1 MSRFAKYAEGQTQT
15 GNRFAQYA
23 AVDPNRENVINEYAA
38 DIQRRVQGGA
48 YDRAVASRLQ
58 DPATLRRMAEIE
70 AERNGYQPPKQDDK
84 LGRLATFATA
94 YGQGGTFG
102 FGEEISGAAD
112 FVGGTAMG
120 IARGEGFGAI
130 ESGKQAYSE
139 RVAKD
144 RAVINKA
151 KADNPY
157 TYIAGELTG
166 GVVTTAPLPVGLTGA
181 GARTTAQ
188 VGLQASAKGDKLA
201 KLAQASTGARQAR
214 LAAKSAAL
222 KAKAAKLALPAQNV
236 GQAVSRAGGRVAEAT
251 GKGIGYGAAYG
262 GLYAAGTAEGG
273 IPERLDEAAQ
283 GAAFG
288 AAVGGVLSPAAQF
301 VVAPIV
307 GKAGYSLFT
316 NAENKALDMILTRAE
331 RSGTSLQKVRDD
343 FDRWQKSGEVP
354 ETLAELMGPNERSLL
369 SAMITVNRESR
380 EQAAN
385 VFVNRGR
392 GEVDRLEDAFARSF
406 GARRGDYAKA
416 QSEAARARVEDP
428 EPLYAAAHYGKNKTL
443 KPLDPQKQASLNN
456 ILADEDDVGRIIKD
470 AAADLN
476 RMGHKAARDE
486 VRMYG
491 QALEAARRG
500 ERVQIPNLS
509 VQAAD
514 YIERAIN
521 QSYKAVGGGSGE
533 ISGSIAGW
541 RALRNNVRAIIDDT
555 GIGDARATAAERIR
569 RGELLEEGLDIMKPS
584 VDVDDVNRI
593 MQGIP
598 DANIPAASDE
608 GRRAYGVG
616 AARAIANELRNAPN
630 MGGFA
635 DATRKVARTP
645 ALRDKLEAARPK
657 VLVTD
662 PQILAIRNRLA
673 AGKKLNKKQ
682 QARVDKL
689 GPQFAEK
696 IGSVQTKA
704 NAALDEA
711 IERASNR
718 AQFGVDMVGNSKT
731 AFRQGDVTDALAD
744 DGISAQIGQS
754 VSDLLAGGPAMAAS
768 QVAQRFGRDIGR
780 AISQPRILRPNI
792 NRAATDI
799 LLSTGDQIPAQVAKL
814 AARAASRKMG
824 RITSRGLHPPVGG
837 APPTAPG
844 TPPRGTPPSGS
855 PTPSPNALAPQ
866 GPIRAAG
873 FGGFGN
879 PSPWKAENIEGFVDA
894 QIKLAKPK
902 RIERAATP
910 EEWQA
915 AVENA
920 QDLMERFGKRGDV
933 PGQRPQNRSTDNLTN
948 PDARRAYLWEDLAA
962 AQLRSQGLD
971 PDPVFMPLVARRQS
985 NAERAVPNKASQAA
999 RDMANRLSG
1008 TGDTPREAIVNRMR
1022 NGNPDAPPPIER
1034 TATQDEYQAAW
1045 EMAREQLVA
1054 GRGQAGYTRRDVE
1067 NRADELL
1074 KGIGLDG
1081 SEFSV
1086 TTRQGGTENVTALQP
1101 RYDQPPKTS
1110 GIGALRGDL
1119 GNALAGAGIGAFGP
1133 ADSNEERLRNI
1144 GIGLGVG
1151 LTPGAIRVARNA
1163 LSSGGRTVGVPKS
1176 GADWGKVK
1184 QYNGQSVE
1192 SATFGPEN
1200 RGLELTIGKDGE
1212 VAFTLYRQ
1220 SVRPGD
1226 PSTEGA
1232 QELRQSISK
1241 VIMALREHAQSG
1253 RAKPY
1258 YTFKANEP
1266 KKADIYR
1273 KLLARETGD
1282 DLRSYET
1289 ADGTF
1294 VITRKPKSDVERKF
1308 GPVRTVAIGADD
1320 VATAGVG
1327 GPRKPR
1333 APKMDKQARAIEES
1347 VRKIAEQINAKGIQ
1361 PTPQQPEMR
1370 VGKGIAKLAGI
1381 KDNPAMSMRV
1391 AEDMLKAGRS
1401 PEEIWEATNRV
1412 PIKIEGRTI
1421 LTRAPGKNPEDVQAA
1436 FWQEMAKPYSKRAD
1450 WAKTGTEG
1458 IWPMGPN
1465 SVARKPVDDRLEV
1478 ARKAIGRNS
1487 ETVPIRDI
1495 WEETGIVVVLKDE
1508 AGQIVIPRKGA
1519 ASVTGWEPVALMD
1532 GKQYKSLDEA
1542 FFELWQISAMPR
1554 AKQPE
1559 WYRNTFTEPLDT
1571 ENLRKVS
1578 PREKMARDAGA
1589 EILKRPRVYGLTGGA
1604 ILGGGA
1610 VVASKAEIDRR
1621 QKKNALA
1628 Q

>member
-1 MSRFAKYAEGQTQT
+1 MSENPFAKYGSQQSGS
-15 GNRFAQYA
+15 GNPFAKYGPPPGADEDIIEQYA
-23 AVDPNRENVINEYAA
+23 Q
-38 DIQRRVQGGA
+38 DIQRRLQGGA

-84 LGRLATFATA
+84 MGRLATFATA

-120 IARGEGFGAI
+120 LVRGEGLGAI

-236 GQAVSRAGGRVAEAT
+236 GQAVSRAGGRVAEGV
-251 GKGIGYGAAYG
+251 GKGAAYGAGYG

-406 GARRGDYAKA
+406 GARRGDYSKA
-416 QSEAARARVEDP
+416 QMEAARARVEDP

-555 GIGDARATAAERIR
+555 GIGDARATAAEAIR

-662 PQILAIRNRLA
+662 PQILAIRARLA
-673 AGKKLNKKQ
+673 AGRKLTKKQ

-824 RITSRGLHPPVGG
+824 RITSRGLPPPVGG
-837 APPTAPG
+837 VPPTAPS

-855 PTPSPNALAPQ
+855 PTLSPNALAPQ

-873 FGGFGN
+873 FGGGKDTTTYATAMREAFYDD
-879 PSPWKAENIEGFVDA
+879 AAYEAVMREIEAQNLSKTQLIEIYNAVIPFAKQFQASDTKA
-894 QIKLAKPK
+894 QILNAMRKNRILAVRAEEGPK
-902 RIERAATP
+902 SAGLP
-910 EEWQA
+910 
-915 AVENA
+915 
-920 QDLMERFGKRGDV
+920 
-933 PGQRPQNRSTDNLTN
+933 
-948 PDARRAYLWEDLAA
+948 
-962 AQLRSQGLD
+962 LRS
-971 PDPVFMPLVARRQS
+971 
-985 NAERAVPNKASQAA
+985 
-999 RDMANRLSG
+999 
-1008 TGDTPREAIVNRMR
+1008 
-1022 NGNPDAPPPIER
+1022 
-1034 TATQDEYQAAW
+1034 
-1045 EMAREQLVA
+1045 
-1054 GRGQAGYTRRDVE
+1054 
-1067 NRADELL
+1067 
-1074 KGIGLDG
+1074 
-1081 SEFSV
+1081 
-1086 TTRQGGTENVTALQP
+1086 
-1101 RYDQPPKTS
+1101 
-1110 GIGALRGDL
+1110 DL
-1119 GNALAGAGIGAFGP
+1119 GNALAGAGLGAAGP
-1133 ADSNEERLRNI
+1133 ADSNEERLRNMAVGA
-1144 GIGLGVG
+1144 GIGFGARRVG
-1151 LTPGAIRVARNA
+1151 KAFGA
-1163 LSSGGRTVGVPKS
+1163 
-1176 GADWGKVK
+1176 
-1184 QYNGQSVE
+1184 E
-1192 SATFGPEN
+1192 
-1200 RGLELTIGKDGE
+1200 
-1212 VAFTLYRQ
+1212 
-1220 SVRPGD
+1220 
-1226 PSTEGA
+1226 
-1232 QELRQSISK
+1232 
-1241 VIMALREHAQSG
+1241 
-1253 RAKPY
+1253 
-1258 YTFKANEP
+1258 
-1266 KKADIYR
+1266 
-1273 KLLARETGD
+1273 
-1282 DLRSYET
+1282 
-1289 ADGTF
+1289 
-1294 VITRKPKSDVERKF
+1294 
-1308 GPVRTVAIGADD
+1308 ADD
-1320 VATAGVG
+1320 VATAGVGGNGSGNAGRFRFGPTGKAFNPYSTQVQDEIIRTSGGTVTERNIEDLMSIYIDDLMGSTPQQIVDDLRRQAGEIPMTPRDVEYASFAELMARHLKPMRGGGDEASPILTAGVG